1 VTLKR
6 WGTALI
12 AVGVLA
18 ASSLTACS
26 SSGNDTSGGGSSP
39 AGTGSGSSTGTPSG
53 KPVEINITYAKT
65 GAFTYA
71 EMGVG
76 AEAAEKAVN
85 DSGGI
90 HGRPLK
96 VNVCDTTSPV
106 DPNPMQQCLRKV
118 VANQDIVAEVADY
131 GSFNDISTPLEN
143 QNGLAQIGGIPLG
156 LSQLTLPNSF
166 PLVMPEEQAMGG
178 AMVTNGSTKPSLIY
192 INIPTA
198 QKAFA
203 EINAWLKAGGS
214 QYQLVA
220 KQPSDITSTDLSPQV
235 AAICNSGA
243 DAVALSL
250 SYTGIAAFLTARQQ
264 GSCPDIKVVSTA
276 LGQAAT
282 TPSLGAKAEG
292 MLITSGMPLP
302 TDTSLEG
309 IKAFTDQMNAIDPKA
324 AKDEESLNAWAA
336 VWAFAQEA
344 RKMSGDI
351 TRASVLDYWQHLGS
365 FQLYDLFPPDLDF
378 QNPAVVD
385 GNKVYNHWTRI
396 GIVKDGQI
404 IESGKGWIDLT
415 KLNG

>member
-12 AVGVLA
+12 TLGVLT

-26 SSGNDTSGGGSSP
+26 SSGNGKSGGSTP
-39 AGTGSGSSTGTPSG
+39 AATGSGSSTGKPSG

-90 HGRPLK
+90 KGRPLQ
-96 VNVCDTTSPV
+96 VDVCDTTSPV

-118 VANQDIVAEVADY
+118 VANKDIVAEVADY

-264 GSCPDIKVVSTA
+264 GSCPNIKVVSTA

-302 TDTSLEG
+302 TDTSLQG

-365 FQLYDLFPPDLDF
+365 FQLYDLFPPNLDF
-378 QNPAVVD
+378 QKPAMVD

-396 GIVKDGQI
+396 GVVKDGQI